1 MNTVTGMAN
10 GPTTGMFLYAGRS
23 DDSAFV
29 ATGNSLSNVLI
40 QANTIQSLA
49 PPGNINFGGGD
60 PEFAI
65 QSAGISAF
73 GGFGAQGNSI
83 NGMSIANNEVS
94 TPAVGIAITGGYG
107 DGASAG
113 GTTFSA
119 DTNVVA
125 GAQIFCNQLDQIPT
139 MGVMPSSGIKG
150 INVVAGLD
158 EASGNQVQ
166 QLLVIDNLVAG
177 VLGGA
182 SNFSYLGSGGSGNT
196 LSISQASTP
205 WPQFMP
211 AGLVSAATFQQS
223 SLAPGSLVTLFGI
236 NLNGATV
243 QFGNI
248 AAPVLYASSTQLNLQ
263 VPWEL
268 QGQSTTMVT
277 VTANSI
283 TSAPQSIPVGAVAP
297 GIFSLGAPQG
307 GQGAIV
313 NRAGMVVDANSP
325 AHAGDSI
332 EIYATGLGAVTNTP
346 QTGATAVANPLSYV
360 STYPTVTIGSVSAPV
375 SFAGLAPGFI
385 GLYQVNVQVPQG
397 VAAGDAVPVMLSIGA
412 VASNTVV
419 IFVH

>member
-1 MNTVTGMAN
+1 
-10 GPTTGMFLYAGRS
+10 
-23 DDSAFV
+23 
-29 ATGNSLSNVLI
+29 
-40 QANTIQSLA
+40 
-49 PPGNINFGGGD
+49 
-60 PEFAI
+60 
-65 QSAGISAF
+65 
-73 GGFGAQGNSI
+73 
-83 NGMSIANNEVS
+83 
-94 TPAVGIAITGGYG
+94 
-107 DGASAG
+107 
-113 GTTFSA
+113 
-119 DTNVVA
+119 
-125 GAQIFCNQLDQIPT
+125 
-139 MGVMPSSGIKG
+139 
-150 INVVAGLD
+150 
-158 EASGNQVQ
+158 
-166 QLLVIDNLVAG
+166 VIDNLVAG